1 MNKTGKA
8 TQISDFSYALP
19 VDECVYTISTAQAN
33 NLDTLLWQ
41 AERENW
47 EYMPQYVGGQKIVPY
62 GNNNRLPVQIRDLM
76 DENNLAPGI
85 LARQKGLLYGEG
97 PFLRSLRFE
106 NGEITKEFKDD
117 REIMAWL
124 KDWDY
129 LKYIDAAMTD
139 YLYLKGFFDIKLLER
154 RGRISGQRPRI
165 AALEFVSAK
174 NGRKAHFR
182 RELRERLHRHRHPNL
197 PGIRQQQPGQIPR
210 FGSLQ
215 LVLLVRTRFLFD
227 SGILGHS
234 ALDYARF
241 RSSSHIQIRYRQRVQ
256 RRVSCSFSRRILG
269 EEAHV
274 HPQEQSGME

>member
-139 YLYLKGFFDIKLLER
+139 YLYLKGFLT
-154 RGRISGQRPRI
+154 S
-165 AALEFVSAK
+165 
-174 NGRKAHFR
+174 
-182 RELRERLHRHRHPNL
+182 
-197 PGIRQQQPGQIPR
+197 
-210 FGSLQ
+210 
-215 LVLLVRTRFLFD
+215 
-227 SGILGHS
+227 
-234 ALDYARF
+234 
-241 RSSSHIQIRYRQRVQ
+241 
-256 RRVSCSFSRRILG
+256 SCSNAADGSPAKGRESQLWSLCLRKMPASNGPTPVVLRT
-269 EEAHV
+269 
-274 HPQEQSGME
+274 

>member
-19 VDECVYTISTAQAN
+19 VDDCVYTISTAQAN

-174 NGRKAHFR
+174 NARLEWAATR
-182 RELRERLHRHRHPNL
+182 RLEDVRHIFVGNFENDCIDT
-197 PGIRQQQPGQIPR
+197 GIQTYP
-210 FGSLQ
+210 
-215 LVLLVRTRFLFD
+215 VFD
-227 SGILGHS
+227 SSNPARYPAS
-234 ALDYARF
+234 AAYNSSYSFARDF
-241 RSSSHIQIRYRQRVQ
+241 Y
-256 RRVSCSFSRRILG
+256 
-269 EEAHV
+269 
-274 HPQEQSGME
+274 

>member
-19 VDECVYTISTAQAN
+19 VDDCVYTISTAQAN

-129 LKYIDAAMTD
+129 LKYIDAAMT
-139 YLYLKGFFDIKLLER
+139 
-154 RGRISGQRPRI
+154 
-165 AALEFVSAK
+165 VSQHASFYK
-174 NGRKAHFR
+174 FRESQLWSLCLRKMPASNGPPPVV
-182 RELRERLHRHRHPNL
+182 LR
-197 PGIRQQQPGQIPR
+197 
-210 FGSLQ
+210 
-215 LVLLVRTRFLFD
+215 T
-227 SGILGHS
+227 
-234 ALDYARF
+234 
-241 RSSSHIQIRYRQRVQ
+241 
-256 RRVSCSFSRRILG
+256 
-269 EEAHV
+269 
-274 HPQEQSGME
+274 

>member
-19 VDECVYTISTAQAN
+19 VDDCVYTISTAQAN

-174 NGRKAHFR
+174 NARLEGPPPVV
-182 RELRERLHRHRHPNL
+182 LR
-197 PGIRQQQPGQIPR
+197 
-210 FGSLQ
+210 
-215 LVLLVRTRFLFD
+215 T
-227 SGILGHS
+227 
-234 ALDYARF
+234 
-241 RSSSHIQIRYRQRVQ
+241 
-256 RRVSCSFSRRILG
+256 
-269 EEAHV
+269 
-274 HPQEQSGME
+274 